1 VSALSCAEPVPR
13 PIEVLA
19 KLRAARSNRAIAALE
34 NAEVE

>member
-1 VSALSCAEPVPR
+1 VRRTGPAR